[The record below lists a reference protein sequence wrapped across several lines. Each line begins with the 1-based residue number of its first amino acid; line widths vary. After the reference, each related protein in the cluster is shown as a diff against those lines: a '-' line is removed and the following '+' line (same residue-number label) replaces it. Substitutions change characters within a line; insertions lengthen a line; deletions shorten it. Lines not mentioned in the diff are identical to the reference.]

1 MSSSLVEHI
10 KRLRR
15 AQEHR
20 SQPERRYS
28 QCASCFRCA
37 TARPTDSEH
46 RTQIEAP
53 ARLSRPRAR
62 REDLPVTNAR
72 ALVPEEQGHHGVVG
86 DNNACAEGD
95 ADVLDDPRHELGRHA
110 DGLLEE
116 LSSSRLL

>member
-72 ALVPEEQGHHGVVG
+72 ALVPEEQGHHGQRKVF
-86 DNNACAEGD
+86 
-95 ADVLDDPRHELGRHA
+95 
-110 DGLLEE
+110 
-116 LSSSRLL
+116 

>member
-28 QCASCFRCA
+28 QRASCFRCA
-37 TARPTDSEH
+37 TARPTDSEY

-53 ARLSRPRAR
+53 ARLSRPRASGSS
-62 REDLPVTNAR
+62 R
-72 ALVPEEQGHHGVVG
+72 APWFQSERVAQGHHGVVG

-110 DGLLEE
+110 DGLLGE